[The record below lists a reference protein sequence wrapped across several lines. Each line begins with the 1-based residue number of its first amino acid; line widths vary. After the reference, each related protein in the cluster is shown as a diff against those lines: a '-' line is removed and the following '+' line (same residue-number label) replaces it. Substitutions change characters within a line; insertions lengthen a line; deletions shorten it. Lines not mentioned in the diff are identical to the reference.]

1 MNHVCFLNQ
10 KNLFRK
16 INYVKIAEE
25 KLALSMTLLEAV
37 FPMWEIV
44 YFNLYYMSFLL
55 TIMSLPSISSWIQ
68 IIIIWDIFFFWF
80 LAALFFCWYYV
91 TVLDKTFHI
100 MGDAC
105 ENSDFFVI
113 KKRAS
118 RSRVLT
124 KICLSRRKR
133 RGHCFEIAPLKVGI
147 LLQIHLGK
155 VLQLQIST
163 FFSWWHD
170 M

>member
-1 MNHVCFLNQ
+1 M
-10 KNLFRK
+10 
-16 INYVKIAEE
+16 
-25 KLALSMTLLEAV
+25 
-37 FPMWEIV
+37 
-44 YFNLYYMSFLL
+44 
-55 TIMSLPSISSWIQ
+55 
-68 IIIIWDIFFFWF
+68 
-80 LAALFFCWYYV
+80 

-118 RSRVLT
+118 RSRVIT

-163 FFSWWHD
+163 FFLDD
-170 M
+170 MTCKRHTIDILNRTITVE

>member
-1 MNHVCFLNQ
+1 
-10 KNLFRK
+10 
-16 INYVKIAEE
+16 
-25 KLALSMTLLEAV
+25 MTLLEAV

-68 IIIIWDIFFFWF
+68 IIIIWERLFFKI

-113 KKRAS
+113 KKRVS
-118 RSRVLT
+118 RSRVIT

-163 FFSWWHD
+163 FFSWWYD